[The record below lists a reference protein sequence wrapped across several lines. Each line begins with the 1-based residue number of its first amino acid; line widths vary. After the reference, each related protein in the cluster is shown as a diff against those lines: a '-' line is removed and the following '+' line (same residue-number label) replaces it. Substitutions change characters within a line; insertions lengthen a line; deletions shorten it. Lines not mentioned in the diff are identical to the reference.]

1 MSEYALKKGQ
11 NYPEAMAMVL
21 ILDGNFEH
29 VPHAWRKNG
38 FSLENNKNPI
48 SDCSRSNLKP

>member
-29 VPHAWRKNG
+29 VPHVYRNIG
-38 FSLENNKNPI
+38 LFLELIKYPMN
-48 SDCSRSNLKP
+48 